1 MFLATKQAA
10 KMKGIKKKCY
20 KCILQLKDEPVWV
33 MWPVLAEYHA
43 EGLLSKPGSYL
54 QTIEF
59 LR

>member
-1 MFLATKQAA
+1 
-10 KMKGIKKKCY
+10 MKGIKKKCY